1 MYAAPTEE
9 MVRMVAQRTVHRKT
23 LLILATEVPEEQQT
37 K

>member
-9 MVRMVAQRTVHRKT
+9 MVRLVAERVHRKA
-23 LLILATEVPEEQQT
+23 LLILAAEVSEEQQT